1 MRMDKQDYIKYWK
14 TSSEKS
20 WNVAQH
26 LFEKADYVESLFFTH
41 LTIEK
46 ILKAHWVKDNLGDFP
61 PRIHNVRRLAEQTNL
76 NLDSNQ
82 LVFLEQIN
90 TFQLEGR
97 YPDYR
102 FSIYQTFDKQKTK
115 LILDETENFYQW
127 LLSKLP

>member
-1 MRMDKQDYIKYWK
+1 GEDETTGGAERHVQKQ
-14 TSSEKS
+14 
-20 WNVAQH
+20 
-26 LFEKADYVESLFFTH
+26 
-41 LTIEK
+41 K
-46 ILKAHWVKDNLGDFP
+46 IFILQSTKDNLGDFP

-115 LILDETENFYQW
+115 LILDETENFHQW
-127 LLSKLP
+127 LLNKLP

>member
-1 MRMDKQDYIKYWK
+1 MDKQDYIKYWK

-82 LVFLEQIN
+82 LVF
-90 TFQLEGR
+90 
-97 YPDYR
+97 
-102 FSIYQTFDKQKTK
+102 
-115 LILDETENFYQW
+115 
-127 LLSKLP
+127 